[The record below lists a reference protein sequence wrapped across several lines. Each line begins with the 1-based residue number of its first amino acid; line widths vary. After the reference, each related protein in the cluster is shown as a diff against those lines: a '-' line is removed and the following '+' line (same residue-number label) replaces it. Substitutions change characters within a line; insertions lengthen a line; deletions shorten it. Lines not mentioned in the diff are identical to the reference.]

1 MLDELRLVAVTREVS
16 PAMNR
21 CELSYLDRVAIDLD
35 KAAEQHR
42 QYEQRLR
49 AMGAEVI
56 PLPAEP
62 DMPDSV
68 FVEDPAVVVE
78 EVAILTRPGA
88 ESRRREGES
97 LAKTLARFRPL
108 RWIEAPATLEGGD
121 VMRAGK
127 TLYVGASARTNSAG
141 IAQLRQELTPYG
153 YRVIAVEVRGCLH
166 LKSGCC
172 YLGEGIVLANRA
184 WQDTAAFEG
193 MRIVDVGPD
202 EPWAANV
209 LTIGPVALMP
219 LGFPATAEIVETLG
233 WKVQTVDIS
242 ELRKAEA
249 GVTCS
254 SLIFRC

>member
-1 MLDELRLVAVTREVS
+1 MLTAVTREVS

-21 CELSYLDRVAIDLD
+21 CELSYLERVEIQIDR
-35 KAAEQHR
+35 AAEQHR
-42 QYEQRLR
+42 QYEECLR

-56 PLPAEP
+56 SLAAEP
-62 DMPDSV
+62 ELPDSV
-68 FVEDPAVVVE
+68 FVEDPAVVVD

-108 RWIEAPATLEGGD
+108 RWMQAPATLEGGD
-121 VMRAGK
+121 VMRVEK
-127 TLYVGASARTNSAG
+127 TLYVGASARTNAAG
-141 IAQLRQELTPYG
+141 MAQLAAELKPYG
-153 YRVIAVEVRGCLH
+153 YAVKAVEVRGCLH

-172 YLGEGIVLANRA
+172 YLGEGTVLANREWVDA
-184 WQDTAAFEG
+184 EALAG
-193 MRIVDVGPD
+193 LRIVDVAPN

-209 LTIGPVALMP
+209 LTIGGVALMP
-219 LGFPATAEIVETLG
+219 AGFPATAEIVERLG
-233 WKVQTVDIS
+233 WKVKTIDIS

-254 SLIFRC
+254 SLVFV

>member
-1 MLDELRLVAVTREVS
+1 MLKAVTREVS

-21 CELSYLDRVAIDLD
+21 CELSYLDRVEIDVA

-42 QYEQRLR
+42 RYEACLR

-56 PLPAEP
+56 ALPAEP
-62 DMPDSV
+62 EMPDSV
-68 FVEDPAVVVE
+68 FVEDPALVVE
-78 EVAILTRPGA
+78 EVAIMTRPGA
-88 ESRRREGES
+88 ESRRQEGES

-127 TLYVGASARTNSAG
+127 TLYVGASARTNAAG
-141 IAQLRQELTPYG
+141 LAQLEEELKPHG
-153 YRVIAVEVRGCLH
+153 YRVRPVEVRGCLH
-166 LKSGCC
+166 LKSGCS
-172 YLGEGIVLANRA
+172 YLGDGIVLANRA
-184 WQDTAAFEG
+184 WADTAAIEG
-193 MRIVDVGPD
+193 MRIVDVAPE

-209 LTIGPVALMP
+209 LTIGGIALMP
-219 LGFPATAEIVETLG
+219 AGFPGTAEIVERLG
-233 WKVQTVDIS
+233 WKVRAVDIS

-254 SLIFRC
+254 SLIFVE

>member
-1 MLDELRLVAVTREVS
+1 MAVTREVS

-21 CELSYLDRVAIDLD
+21 CELSYLDRVEIDVV

-42 QYEQRLR
+42 QYEACLR
-49 AMGAEVI
+49 GMGAEVI
-56 PLPAEP
+56 SLPAEP
-62 DMPDSV
+62 ELPDSV

-78 EVAILTRPGA
+78 EIAILTRPGA
-88 ESRRREGES
+88 ESRRREGET

-121 VMRAGK
+121 AMRAGR
-127 TLYVGASARTNSAG
+127 TLYVGASARTNPAG
-141 IAQLRQELTPYG
+141 IAQLAQELKAYG
-153 YRVIAVEVRGCLH
+153 YTVAPVEVRGCLH
-166 LKSGCC
+166 LKSACC
-172 YLGEGIVLANRA
+172 YLGDGTVLANRA
-184 WQDTAAFEG
+184 WADTAALEG
-193 MRIVDVGPD
+193 MRIVDVAPD

-219 LGFPATAEIVETLG
+219 AGFPATAEIVERLG
-233 WKVQTVDIS
+233 WKVRTVDIS

-254 SLIFRC
+254 SLIFEG

>member
-1 MLDELRLVAVTREVS
+1 MLTAVTREVS

-21 CELSYLDRVAIDLD
+21 CELSYLDRVEIDVA

-42 QYEQRLR
+42 QYEECLR
-49 AMGAEVI
+49 AMGAGVI
-56 PLPAEP
+56 VLPAEP
-62 DMPDSV
+62 EMPDSV

-78 EVAILTRPGA
+78 EVAIMTRPGA

-127 TLYVGASARTNSAG
+127 TLYVGASARTNAAG
-141 IAQLRQELTPYG
+141 MAQLTAELKPYG
-153 YRVIAVEVRGCLH
+153 YAVKAVEVRGCLH

-172 YLGEGIVLANRA
+172 YLGNGTVLANRE
-184 WQDTAAFEG
+184 WVDTEALAG
-193 MRIVDVGPD
+193 LRIVDVAPD
-202 EPWAANV
+202 EPWAANA
-209 LTIGPVALMP
+209 LTIGAVALMP
-219 LGFPATAEIVETLG
+219 AGFPATAEIVERLG
-233 WKVQTVDIS
+233 WKVESIDIS

-254 SLIFRC
+254 SLVFR

>member
-1 MLDELRLVAVTREVS
+1 MLMAVTREVS

-21 CELSYLDRVAIDLD
+21 CELSYLDRVVIDLD

-108 RWIEAPATLEGGD
+108 RWVEAPATLEGGD

-127 TLYVGASARTNSAG
+127 TLYVGASARTNAAG
-141 IAQLRQELTPYG
+141 IAQLSQELTPYG
-153 YRVIAVEVRGCLH
+153 YRVVAVEVRGCLH

-172 YLGEGIVLANRA
+172 
-184 WQDTAAFEG
+184 
-193 MRIVDVGPD
+193 
-202 EPWAANV
+202 
-209 LTIGPVALMP
+209 
-219 LGFPATAEIVETLG
+219 
-233 WKVQTVDIS
+233 
-242 ELRKAEA
+242 
-249 GVTCS
+249 
-254 SLIFRC
+254 